1 MSFANRGNIAALLL
15 AICAGANGGDATPE
29 CHWPE
34 VQAHVRDQ
42 FAIYGPRSIE
52 NEYFGF
58 IYRFDSRIDSA
69 VTRSSK
75 CVAPA
80 CLLNVG
86 AAAALIPGGARILGE
101 WHTHPHDGSALLS
114 TYDVRGA
121 WQNRNLE
128 CYVAYYSKP
137 NGEIVA
143 WDPRRTSV
151 SSAMASLVHIGNYVV
166 RRG

>member
-15 AICAGANGGDATPE
+15 AICACANADDDTPG
-29 CHWPE
+29 CYWPE
-34 VQAHVRDQ
+34 VQAHVREQ

-58 IYRFDSRIDSA
+58 IYRRDARIDSA

-75 CVAPA
+75 CSVGRCVLDA
-80 CLLNVG
+80 G
-86 AAAALIPGGARILGE
+86 AAWALLPGGARILGE

-114 TYDVRGA
+114 IYDVRGA

-128 CYVAYYSKP
+128 CYAAYYSKP
-137 NGEIVA
+137 DGEILA
-143 WDPRRTSV
+143 WDPQRTSV
-151 SSAMASLVHIGNYVV
+151 PTAMASRVHVGNYAEHH
-166 RRG
+166 G